1 MIRLKNWVEVVQT
14 RSLTWTWRP
23 NGKGRRFATA
33 DLALADAVAWATATY
48 RHDEIDVADVPIH
61 PYSDPV
67 PLEELGIYV
76 AGNCGRR
83 VIRSGKT
90 LS

>member
-1 MIRLKNWVEVVQT
+1 MIRLKNWIEVVQT

-33 DLALADAVAWATATY
+33 DLALADAVAWATAAY
-48 RHDEIDVADVPIH
+48 RHDEIDAADVPIH

-67 PLEELGIYV
+67 PLEDLGIYV
-76 AGNCGRR
+76 TGNPGRR